1 MDFEITYLLFDGLWM
16 VDGSDNICTFFL
28 HVLNIIGSILLF
40 SFDVLSYRFKMAVIE
55 TFKNYVINNAKDNL
69 A

>member
-1 MDFEITYLLFDGLWM
+1 M

-28 HVLNIIGSILLF
+28 HVLNVIGRILLF
-40 SFDVLSYRFKMAVIE
+40 SFDVLSYRFKMTVIE
-55 TFKNYVINNAKDNL
+55 TFKDYAINNAKDNL